1 MSRRI
6 VFTILAA
13 ASALICAPAH
23 ADRECFEN
31 CRMPEVVDQPPAAV
45 PAPAG
50 PVNLESTRGAP
61 EAAWPEVVR
70 PRAPA
75 RRDVA
80 PQNVSNDR
88 PAKARAVPT
97 STPNSTPSS
106 VEPRKAEAAIG
117 ASTPA
122 PLISTRGRPRD
133 IPPPRM
139 VDQSASAG
147 ALPPPRRVD
156 VSPRLPVRSAHSDRP
171 FRGRF
176 RPIVGSL
183 PYVYAPYPYDVI
195 DPVDLS
201 DTVYADEGLVAA
213 YQDPSWKLCQISEH
227 GVVLYDYR
235 YCGPYNYYPYG
246 AYGYRPMGNYDTYR
260 SAPARVV
267 VPSAKII
274 RLERD

>member
-6 VFTILAA
+6 VITILAA
-13 ASALICAPAH
+13 TSALICAPAH
-23 ADRECFEN
+23 ADRECFGN
-31 CRMPEVVDQPPAAV
+31 CRMPEVVDQPPPAV

-88 PAKARAVPT
+88 PAKARAVPS

-106 VEPRKAEAAIG
+106 VEPRKAEAAPETL
-117 ASTPA
+117 ASA
-122 PLISTRGRPRD
+122 PLISTRAQPHQ
-133 IPPPRM
+133 I
-139 VDQSASAG
+139 
-147 ALPPPRRVD
+147 PPPRRVD
-156 VSPRLPVRSAHSDRP
+156 VAPRRVDVAPRLPARSAHSDRP

-201 DTVYADEGLVAA
+201 DTTYADDGLVAA